1 MSLLDPNK
9 LSGPIPGENI
19 TSDTRN
25 YPWHRPPDITD
36 LDEAIEY
43 VLDDLTD
50 TNLGLRSMAMLKTD
64 VSVATVTD
72 IIVTTGIG
80 RGKWTPDFA
89 ILMAGPVAR
98 LLTIMAKQYGI
109 DYTMGL
115 DSGEG
120 SEQAMLAEI
129 INASPQKMHEV
140 AMAVE
145 AEAAQMQAEEG
156 GAEDGGLMAPAP
168 ADEQAVMLGYGAEEE
183 AAPEDMPEEEI

>member
-43 VLDDLTD
+43 VLDDLTE

-129 INASPQKMHEV
+129 INASPQKMQEV

-156 GAEDGGLMAPAP
+156 GAEEGGLMAPAP